1 MSQIAPAVR
10 TRENGPHQG
19 CHEVY
24 RARVNAT
31 IPPDMVNTDAMATVY
46 PTMTSKAVATPA
58 LAPSAVST

>member
-1 MSQIAPAVR
+1 M
-10 TRENGPHQG
+10 
-19 CHEVY
+19 Y